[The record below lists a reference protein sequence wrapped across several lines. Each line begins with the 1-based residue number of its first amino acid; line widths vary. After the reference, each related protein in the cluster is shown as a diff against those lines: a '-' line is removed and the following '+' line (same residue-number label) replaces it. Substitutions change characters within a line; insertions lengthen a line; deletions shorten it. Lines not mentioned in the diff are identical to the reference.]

1 MVRNYLLTFIA
12 VTGSLVG
19 SSQAVFVSS
28 GTILFE
34 RKINIHR
41 QEVMWEGLKDV
52 IAKQPV
58 FNNANFEL
66 SFSPGKTVYQPA
78 EKLPVFQFGWLLGP
92 AKENIVKTDF
102 VTGRSQ
108 STKDIFGDVFTIED
122 SISNLHWRISSEK
135 REIAGFSCRKA
146 VTRIADSVYITAF
159 YTDEIPVSGGPESF
173 HGLPGMILGL
183 AVPRLYT
190 TWFATKVSLEPSKLP
205 EPKFSVKQKKITYDD
220 LSKQLVRL
228 FERWEE
234 NAQKYIWWTYL

>member
-1 MVRNYLLTFIA
+1 MVKKYLLALFAILYFLI
-12 VTGSLVG
+12 GR
-19 SSQAVFVSS
+19 SQAVFISS
-28 GTILFE
+28 GTITYE

-41 QEVMWEGLKDV
+41 QEVMWEGLKDI

-66 SFSPGKTVYQPA
+66 SFSPGKTLYQPA
-78 EKLPVFQFGWLLGP
+78 EKLPAYQFAWLLGP

-102 VTGRSQ
+102 ATGRSQ
-108 STKDIFGDVFTIED
+108 SSKDIFGDVFLIED
-122 SISNLHWRISSEK
+122 SVANLQWRISSEK

-205 EPKFSVKQKKITYDD
+205 EPRFSAKHKKITYED

>member
-1 MVRNYLLTFIA
+1 MYRHYFFPVFAILISISIR
-12 VTGSLVG
+12 G
-19 SSQAVFVSS
+19 QAVFVSS
-28 GTILFE
+28 GTITYE
-34 RKINIHR
+34 RKINLHR
-41 QEVMWEGLKDV
+41 QEVRWEGLKDI

-66 SFSPGKTVYQPA
+66 SFSPGKTLYQPA
-78 EKLPVFQFGWLLGP
+78 EKFPEFEFGWLLGP

-108 STKDIFGDVFTIED
+108 STKDIFGDVFLIED
-122 SISNLHWRISSEK
+122 SVSNLQWRVSSEK

-205 EPKFSVKQKKITYDD
+205 EPKFSARQKKITYED